1 MFILHQL
8 VGMEAGAGCVSF
20 HFCNSGAN
28 IEDLLVM
35 LQITSKSLQ
44 DEVNL
49 FTIPKKSALE
59 LK

>member
-1 MFILHQL
+1 
-8 VGMEAGAGCVSF
+8 
-20 HFCNSGAN
+20 
-28 IEDLLVM
+28 VM

-59 LK
+59 LKWKTRYFASYILLANFYPEGRF